1 MENLYC
7 CSCCGC
13 PRFSLAGFYYFK
25 QKKGAW
31 LAHRN
36 FYLNDFQIMLVSSL
50 LLQLQMMLFSIPIRA
65 IVVCVYFARDLQ
77 EFFKEKLTFC
87 NSSMT
92 EF

>member
-1 MENLYC
+1 LLQLLRLP
-7 CSCCGC
+7 SV
-13 PRFSLAGFYYFK
+13 LAGWLLLLRV
-25 QKKGAW
+25 KKGAW

-77 EFFKEKLTFC
+77 EFFKEKLTFL
-87 NSSMT
+87 
-92 EF
+92 